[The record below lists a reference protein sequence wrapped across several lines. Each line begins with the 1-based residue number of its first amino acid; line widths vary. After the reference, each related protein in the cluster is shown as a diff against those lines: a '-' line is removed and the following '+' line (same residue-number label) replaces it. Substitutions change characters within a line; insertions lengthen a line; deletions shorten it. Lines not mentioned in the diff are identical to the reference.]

1 MEMEQRKTSAQKWL
15 ILSVCLLVLGMT
27 GAAVVQRSGGRVS
40 IKDIRWETS
49 LGRRM
54 SALLLIPSSATPEN
68 PAPAIVTS
76 HGWYNNREMQD
87 LNYVE
92 YARRGYVVMSID
104 MYGHGN
110 SEPFRGNEWDQHG
123 TGMYDAVRLMA
134 TLPYV
139 NKAKIGITGHSN
151 GARAANLSVD
161 DDNKAEKPLVAAVLL
176 VANDPTYKN
185 PDTGAYWN
193 KYGSRDVGLIAA
205 QYDEFFFRRE
215 FADGSRSV
223 PRTYLGTLDAQSFLN
238 FGRDPAAGSLEKR
251 DADTSYTE
259 NINGKNAVR
268 IIYHPYQI
276 HPWNHFSAVCVREG
290 VEFWEKVFGAPNP
303 IPAGNQIWQFKV
315 FFNFLGLIG
324 FGMFLISFTIL
335 MTFTPFFAALRAEK
349 MARPGPSPKGA
360 GAFWFWGGMAVS
372 AIFGMI
378 IYFPMLA
385 WANTHKPNIF
395 WQAPPYGIA
404 LWACLCGLV
413 SIFIMILWYTLYGKK
428 TGQDLAASGVK
439 ISLPVLGKTL
449 LLALITVVVTY
460 GWVFCADFL
469 FKTDFRIWVLA
480 VKAFTAD
487 KLIIALPYL
496 PLFLTYYVANSV
508 AVNGFN
514 FNELG
519 KKEWINTAILATANG
534 LGPFILVLIQY
545 ITFRIKGEMFF
556 ARPAFPMGPIGGIW
570 LFPIIVF
577 LPLAAVISRK
587 IYRVT
592 NNPYLAGIIN
602 GVIVV
607 IMSCTNTLTII
618 P

>member
-1 MEMEQRKTSAQKWL
+1 MEQRKASAKKWL
-15 ILSVCLLVLGMT
+15 ILSAVLLVISMT
-27 GAAVVQRSGGRVS
+27 GAAILQRSGGRVS

-49 LGRRM
+49 LGRQM
-54 SALLLIPSSATPEN
+54 SALLLVPDSATAEK

-110 SEPFRGNEWDQHG
+110 SEPFTGDGWDQHG
-123 TGMYDAVRLMA
+123 TGMYDAVQLMA
-134 TLPYV
+134 SLPYV

-176 VANDPTYKN
+176 VANDPTYKD
-185 PDTGAYWN
+185 PGANRYWN
-193 KYGSRDVGLIAA
+193 KYGSRDVGVIAA

-215 FADGSRSV
+215 FADGTRSV
-223 PRTYLGTLDAQSFLN
+223 PRTYIGTLDAQSFLN
-238 FGRDPAAGSLEKR
+238 FGKDPAAGSLDKR
-251 DADTSYTE
+251 TKDTFYTE
-259 NINGKNAVR
+259 TINGKSTVR
-268 IIYHPYQI
+268 IIYQPYQI

-335 MTFTPFFAALRAEK
+335 MTFTPFFASLRAK
-349 MARPGPSPKGA
+349 KIVLPGPSPKGM
-360 GAFWFWGGMAVS
+360 GLIWFWGGMAVS
-372 AIFGMI
+372 TIFGMI
-378 IYFPMLA
+378 IYFPLLA
-385 WANTHKPNIF
+385 WSNTHKPGIF

-404 LWACLCGLV
+404 LWACLCGLL
-413 SIFIMILWYTLYGKK
+413 SILIMVLWYQIYGKK
-428 TGQDLAASGVK
+428 NGQNLAASGVK

-449 LLALITVVVTY
+449 LLALISIVVSY

-480 VKAFTAD
+480 IKAFTAE

-508 AVNGFN
+508 SVNAYN
-514 FNELG
+514 FNSLG
-519 KKEWINTAILATANG
+519 KKEWMNTAILAIANG
-534 LGPFILVLIQY
+534 VGPFILVVIQY
-545 ITFRIKGEMFF
+545 ITFRIRGEMFF

-570 LFPIIVF
+570 LFPIVVF
-577 LPLAAVISRK
+577 LPLAAIISRK

-602 GVIVV
+602 GVMVV
-607 IMSCTNTLTII
+607 IISCTNTLTII